1 MLQHEGWERDLSVTE
16 PRESSSG
23 GAAPKGAS
31 FSEGAASGVGP
42 SASGASGIDPTAATK
57 GADPRAVDKKRA

>member
-16 PRESSSG
+16 PREASAG
-23 GAAPKGAS
+23 GAAPRSASASDGA
-31 FSEGAASGVGP
+31 GNNLGP